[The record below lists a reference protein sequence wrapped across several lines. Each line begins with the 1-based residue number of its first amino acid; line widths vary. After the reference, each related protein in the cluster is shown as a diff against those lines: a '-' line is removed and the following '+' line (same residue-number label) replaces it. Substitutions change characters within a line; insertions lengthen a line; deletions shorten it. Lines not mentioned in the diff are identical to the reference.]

1 MKSKQNDDELN
12 KDKNPNKKK
21 MGSKKDPSDLRKSH
35 LFMVVLEF
43 YVRQIEL
50 SFSFN

>member
-1 MKSKQNDDELN
+1 MKSKKNDDEFDKK
-12 KDKNPNKKK
+12 KDLNKKK
-21 MGSKKDPSDLRKSH
+21 LEKKNNPSNLRKSH